1 MPRQDRPAS
10 GPILFRG
17 ELSVAF
23 HRGDGEPEDF
33 RHNVAR
39 VRELFGAFRV
49 RHEDSSPCGPDAV
62 LLRPLPI
69 PGETAKIRE
78 AGEVSSL
85 LNIRTVAG

>member
-1 MPRQDRPAS
+1 MPRQDRTAR
-10 GPILFRG
+10 GPVLLRG
-17 ELSVAF
+17 ELAVAF
-23 HRGDGEPEDF
+23 HRGDGKPKDF

-39 VRELFGAFRV
+39 VGELFGAFRV

-69 PGETAKIRE
+69 PGETAKIRG
-78 AGEVSSL
+78 AGEVSNI